1 MAKLSMELV
10 TGERVVY
17 QDDNIDMIVAPGS
30 EGTLGILPNHA
41 ALVSLMDA
49 GELRVKK
56 GGSEESLIV
65 FGGFIE
71 VLDNRVIILAD
82 SAERAEEIDL
92 ERAASARE
100 RAELSLQDRSEQQSI
115 AEADAALRRAALRLK
130 VGERVRRRSSGRQ
143 PQQ

>member
-17 QDDNIDMIVAPGS
+17 QADDVDMIVAPGS

-41 ALVSLMDA
+41 ALISLLDA

-82 SAERAEEIDL
+82 TAERAEEIDL
-92 ERAASARE
+92 ERAANARE
-100 RAELSLQDRSEQQSI
+100 LAEESLQNRAERQSI

-130 VGERVRRRSSGRQ
+130 VGERVRRRSTGRQ
-143 PQQ
+143 QQ

>member
-17 QDDNIDMIVAPGS
+17 QADDVDMVVAPGS

-41 ALVSLMDA
+41 ALISLLSA
-49 GELRVKK
+49 GEVRVKK
-56 GGSEESLIV
+56 GNQEDSLIV
-65 FGGFIE
+65 FGGFVE

-92 ERAASARE
+92 ERAVRARDA
-100 RAELSLQDRSEQQSI
+100 AEVSLRNESDRVSV
-115 AEADAALRRAALRLK
+115 AEADAALRRAALRLRI
-130 VGERVRRRSSGRQ
+130 GERRRRNSSGAPR
-143 PQQ
+143 

>member
-1 MAKLSMELV
+1 MAKLTVELV
-10 TGERVVY
+10 TGERIVY
-17 QDDNIDMIVAPGS
+17 QEDGVDMVVAPGS

-41 ALVSLMDA
+41 ALISLMDA

-56 GGSEESLIV
+56 GGVEESLIV

-100 RAELSLQDRSEQQSI
+100 RAEVSLQDRSERQSI

-130 VGERVRRRSSGRQ
+130 VGERVRRRSSSR

>member
-1 MAKLSMELV
+1 MELV

-17 QDDNIDMIVAPGS
+17 QADNVDMIIAPGS

-56 GGSEESLIV
+56 GGTEESIIV

-100 RAELSLQDRSEQQSI
+100 RAEMSLQDRSEQQSI

-130 VGERVRRRSSGRQ
+130 VGERVRRRSTGRQ
-143 PQQ
+143 QPQ

>member
-1 MAKLSMELV
+1 MATLTMELV

-17 QDDNIDMIVAPGS
+17 QEDGVDEIIAPGA

-41 ALVSLMDA
+41 ALISLLDA

-56 GGSEESLIV
+56 GGTEDSLVV

-71 VLDNRVIILAD
+71 VLDNRVTVLAD
-82 SAERAEEIDL
+82 TAERADEIDL

-100 RAELSLQDRSEQQSI
+100 RAEESLHERGERQNI
-115 AEADAALRRAALRLK
+115 AEAEAALRRAAVRLK
-130 VGERVRRRSSGRQ
+130 VGEQVRRRRGGRQ
-143 PQQ
+143 QQ

>member
-17 QDDNIDMIVAPGS
+17 QADDVDMIVAPGS

-41 ALVSLMDA
+41 ALISLLDA

-82 SAERAEEIDL
+82 TAERAEEIDL
-92 ERAASARE
+92 ERASDARE
-100 RAELSLQDRSEQQSI
+100 RAEHSLRDRAELQSI

-130 VGERVRRRSSGRQ
+130 VGERVRRRRSNARP
-143 PQQ
+143 PQ